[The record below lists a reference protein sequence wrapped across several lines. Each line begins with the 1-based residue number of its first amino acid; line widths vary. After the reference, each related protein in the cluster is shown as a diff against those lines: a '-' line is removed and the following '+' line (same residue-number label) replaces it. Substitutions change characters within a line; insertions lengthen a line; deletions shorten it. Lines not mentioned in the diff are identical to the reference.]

1 MYRKRILISF
11 ISVSLFVILGMVFL
25 KVASSRNE
33 PLIPAKKVLILG
45 FDGLDPQILERL
57 VKAGKLPNF
66 KALMDS
72 GDFRPLATSIPPLS
86 PVAWANFITGMNPGG
101 HGIFD
106 FIHRDPKTMI
116 PYLSTSRTEPARRT
130 LRLGSWV
137 IPLSAGKVTLLRQG
151 KAFWQI
157 LEEHRIP
164 TTIVRAPANF
174 PPVKSRARQLAGM
187 GTPDL
192 LGTYGIFS
200 FFTDEPVTKYKVDSG
215 GDVFPVQ
222 IVNHQV
228 RAKLL
233 GPRNSFRVEA
243 PQSAVDFSV
252 LIDPANPVAKIV
264 IQDQQLLLKEG
275 EWTPWIQIQ
284 FDMIPF
290 LQRVRCMVRFYLKEV
305 RPHFKLYATPINIDP
320 SGPAL
325 PISTPETYAQ
335 ELLEEIG
342 PFYTQGMPHDTKA
355 LSHGILDDGEFLQ
368 QAKIV
373 FDEHMRMFEYELNRF
388 RSGLLFFY
396 TDRVDQ
402 LGHMFWRA
410 MDPKHPAHGPASKYS
425 HVIEETY
432 QDMDKILGRAL
443 ARIDTRTTLM
453 VMSDHGFAPFYR
465 AFNLNTWLNE
475 QGYVKLVDKPAKDGA
490 EFFANVNWGETRAYG
505 LGINGL
511 YINLKGRE
519 PRGVVQPGTER
530 DSLMNEIARKL
541 QAVRDPKT
549 GEQVIRRVYK
559 AEEIYS
565 GPALQEAP
573 DVIIGYNRG
582 YRVSWESVLGK
593 FPKTLFKDNTDK
605 WSGDHAMAAELVP
618 GVLMA
623 NKKITS
629 PDPTLSDLA
638 PTILN
643 EFGLSKEDEMVGS
656 NLFSNPTS
664 TPKL

>member
-1 MYRKRILISF
+1 MNRRKFTLISMAL
-11 ISVSLFVILGMVFL
+11 VLSLTAGALLLRAGSSWNG
-25 KVASSRNE
+25 KAASS
-33 PLIPAKKVLILG
+33 KKVLILG

-57 VKAGKLPNF
+57 IKAGKLPNF

-72 GDFRPLATSIPPLS
+72 GDYRPLATSIPPLS

-106 FIHRDPKTMI
+106 FIHRDPQTMI

-130 LRLGSWV
+130 LRLGNWV

-157 LEEHRIP
+157 LEEQGIP

-174 PPVKSRARQLAGM
+174 PPVKSKIRQLSGM

-192 LGTYGIFS
+192 QGTYGLFS
-200 FFTDEPVTKYKVDSG
+200 FFTDEPVSKYKVDSG
-215 GDVFPVQ
+215 GDVFAVR
-222 IVNHQV
+222 VVDHQA

-233 GPRNSFRVEA
+233 GPGNSFRVGA
-243 PQSAVDFSV
+243 PPSAVDFSV
-252 LIDPANPVAKIV
+252 LVDPAHPVAKIV
-264 IQDQQLLLKEG
+264 IQDQQYLLKEG
-275 EWTPWIQIQ
+275 EWSPWIQIK
-284 FDMIPF
+284 FEMIPL
-290 LQRVRCMVRFYLKEV
+290 LQSVRGMVRFYLKEAH
-305 RPHFKLYATPINIDP
+305 PHFKLYATPINMDP
-320 SGPAL
+320 SAPAL
-325 PISTPETYAQ
+325 PISTPEAYSR
-335 ELLEEIG
+335 ELFEEIG

-355 LSHGILDDGEFLQ
+355 LSRGILEDGEFLQ

-388 RSGLLFFY
+388 KSGLLFFY

-410 MDPKHPAHGPASKYS
+410 MDPKHPLYVPGSQYA

-432 QDMDKILGRAL
+432 KNMDMILGKAL
-443 ARIDTRTTLM
+443 ERLDSQTTLM

-465 AFNLNTWLNE
+465 AFNLNTWLRE
-475 QGYVKLVDKPAKDGA
+475 EGYIKMMDSSAKDDA
-490 EFFANVNWGETRAYG
+490 EFFANVNWGETKAYG

-519 PRGVVQPGTER
+519 PRGIVEPGTER
-530 DSLMNEIARKL
+530 DSLMDEIARKL

-549 GEQVIRRVYK
+549 GEQVIHRVYK
-559 AEEIYS
+559 AEDVYTGS
-565 GPALQEAP
+565 ALREAP
-573 DVIIGYNRG
+573 DLIIGYSRD

-593 FPKTLFKDNTDK
+593 FSQTLFEDNRDK

-618 GVLMA
+618 GVIVV
-623 NKKITS
+623 NKKIKS
-629 PDPTLSDLA
+629 SHPALYDLA
-638 PTILN
+638 PTILK
-643 EFGLSKEDEMVGS
+643 EFGISKGEGMVGS
-656 NLFSNPTS
+656 NLF
-664 TPKL
+664 

>member
-1 MYRKRILISF
+1 MR
-11 ISVSLFVILGMVFL
+11 
-25 KVASSRNE
+25 
-33 PLIPAKKVLILG
+33 
-45 FDGLDPQILERL
+45 
-57 VKAGKLPNF
+57 VKG
-66 KALMDS
+66 
-72 GDFRPLATSIPPLS
+72 
-86 PVAWANFITGMNPGG
+86 
-101 HGIFD
+101 
-106 FIHRDPKTMI
+106 
-116 PYLSTSRTEPARRT
+116 
-130 LRLGSWV
+130 
-137 IPLSAGKVTLLRQG
+137 
-151 KAFWQI
+151 
-157 LEEHRIP
+157 
-164 TTIVRAPANF
+164 
-174 PPVKSRARQLAGM
+174 
-187 GTPDL
+187 
-192 LGTYGIFS
+192 
-200 FFTDEPVTKYKVDSG
+200 
-215 GDVFPVQ
+215 
-222 IVNHQV
+222 
-228 RAKLL
+228 
-233 GPRNSFRVEA
+233 
-243 PQSAVDFSV
+243 
-252 LIDPANPVAKIV
+252 
-264 IQDQQLLLKEG
+264 
-275 EWTPWIQIQ
+275 
-284 FDMIPF
+284 
-290 LQRVRCMVRFYLKEV
+290 MVRFYLKEI

-320 SGPAL
+320 SAPAM

-355 LSHGILDDGEFLQ
+355 LSNGILDDGEFLQ

-373 FDEHMRMFEYELNRF
+373 LDEHMRMFEYELNRF
-388 RSGLLFFY
+388 KSGLLFFY

-402 LGHMFWRA
+402 LGHMFWST
-410 MDPKHPAHGPASKYS
+410 MDPRHPAHDPASKYS

-549 GEQVIRRVYK
+549 GEQVVRRVYK

-565 GPALQEAP
+565 GPARQDAP
-573 DVIIGYNRG
+573 DLIIGYNRG

-656 NLFSNPTS
+656 NLFSDPTS
-664 TPKL
+664 TPKP